1 MGDIEV
7 VAAMELWPAGAP
19 GAMGSSPQ
27 DRPMLTGFL
36 PAGGGGP
43 TAAVVVCPGGAYVS
57 RSAHEGQPVARWLA
71 GAGVAAFVLDY
82 RTAPYRHPIPL
93 GDAQRAIRM
102 VRHNAAA
109 WRVDSARVGIL
120 GFSAGGHLAA
130 SAATFF
136 DGGNETAA
144 DPVDR
149 QPCRPDALIVC
160 YPVITFG
167 EFRHDGSMRNLLGP
181 QADEALRQRLSLENS
196 VTPQNPPAFIW
207 HTADD
212 AGVPV
217 ENALVLA
224 SALRRAGVSFA
235 MHIFRHG
242 RHGLGLADDRPVGI
256 WTRLCEQWL
265 AEIGFMPAGPGQA
278 EAT

>member
-1 MGDIEV
+1 
-7 VAAMELWPAGAP
+7 
-19 GAMGSSPQ
+19 
-27 DRPMLTGFL
+27 
-36 PAGGGGP
+36 
-43 TAAVVVCPGGAYVS
+43 
-57 RSAHEGQPVARWLA
+57 
-71 GAGVAAFVLDY
+71 
-82 RTAPYRHPIPL
+82 
-93 GDAQRAIRM
+93 
-102 VRHNAAA
+102 
-109 WRVDSARVGIL
+109 
-120 GFSAGGHLAA
+120 
-130 SAATFF
+130 
-136 DGGNETAA
+136 
-144 DPVDR
+144 
-149 QPCRPDALIVC
+149 
-160 YPVITFG
+160 VITFG